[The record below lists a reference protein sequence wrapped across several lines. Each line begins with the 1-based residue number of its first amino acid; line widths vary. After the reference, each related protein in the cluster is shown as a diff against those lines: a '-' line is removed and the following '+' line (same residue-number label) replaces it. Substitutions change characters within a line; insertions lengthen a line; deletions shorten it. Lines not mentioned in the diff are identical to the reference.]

1 MAKGKAQYWIT
12 EEGLLKIGAWARDG
26 LSDKQIADN
35 MGISRSTL
43 NEWKKKYP
51 DISDTIKKDKAV
63 ADIQVENALFKR
75 AVGYTVTLKKPIKV
89 KKVSY
94 RDGKKVREEEKVE
107 YAEEELHVPSDTT
120 AAIFYL
126 KNRKPDTW
134 RDKQDVQVSGS
145 LDTEKSKLDDLIKQ
159 MRGDG

>member
-1 MAKGKAQYWIT
+1 M
-12 EEGLLKIGAWARDG
+12 
-26 LSDKQIADN
+26 
-35 MGISRSTL
+35 
-43 NEWKKKYP
+43 
-51 DISDTIKKDKAV
+51 
-63 ADIQVENALFKR
+63 
-75 AVGYTVTLKKPIKV
+75 
-89 KKVSY
+89 
-94 RDGKKVREEEKVE
+94 
-107 YAEEELHVPSDTT
+107 PSDTT